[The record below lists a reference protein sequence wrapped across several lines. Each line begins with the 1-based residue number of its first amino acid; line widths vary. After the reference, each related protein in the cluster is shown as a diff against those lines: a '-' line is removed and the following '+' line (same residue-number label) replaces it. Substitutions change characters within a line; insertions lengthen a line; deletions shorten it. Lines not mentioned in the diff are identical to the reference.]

1 MRKALLVVVLLG
13 ALLTATPALADDAT
27 STPDYAPPVDG
38 PVIDHF
44 RPPPEKWAAGNRG
57 IDYETVPGS
66 PVKAAEE
73 GVVEF
78 AGQVGGTLH
87 VVVRHPDGL
96 RTSYSFLA
104 SIVVVEGQQVA
115 RGTVV
120 GTAAA
125 SLHFGVRASDTY
137 IDPELVLRG
146 EAFSVHLVA
155 AEGQTEAQRRL
166 GEMVHDAIFDGDGGF
181 AVPGLD
187 IAGSVASWLR
197 SAADPSEIMRLA
209 IHYTAA
215 TSVPSHVA
223 GVAVATW
230 DWYRSRSHCT
240 SGDDV
245 ARLLRQRAR
254 DHLVILVAGFGSS
267 SGSGAGIDGVDLA
280 AAGVPAERVMRFS
293 YRGGKTPASTGA
305 PFATIDTTTYT
316 SLDSQ
321 AALEP
326 AAERLSDTIAAVA
339 AANPGSPIDVIGHS
353 QGGVVALRGLQIAA
367 QQGALPAGTHLVT
380 IASPHAGDTI
390 ATGADLL
397 SVDPLH
403 ELALDE
409 AERSLD
415 QFADDVHDDGSAR
428 DLSSASPF
436 MAT

>member
-13 ALLTATPALADDAT
+13 SLLATMPALADEAT
-27 STPDYAPPVDG
+27 ADLSYEPPVDG

-57 IDYETVPGS
+57 IDYETVPGA

-73 GVVEF
+73 GVVDF

-104 SIVVVEGQQVA
+104 SVLVVEGQQVA
-115 RGTVV
+115 RGTIV
-120 GTAAA
+120 GTAGA
-125 SLHFGVRASDTY
+125 SLHFGVRAGDTY

-155 AEGQTEAQRRL
+155 TEGQTEAQRRL
-166 GEMVHDAIFDGDGGF
+166 GEMVRDAMFDGGGGF
-181 AVPGLD
+181 AVPGLAL
-187 IAGSVASWLR
+187 AGSVASWLR
-197 SAADPSEIMRLA
+197 AAADPSEIMRLA
-209 IHYTAA
+209 IHYSAA
-215 TSVPSHVA
+215 TSVPAHLA
-223 GVAVATW
+223 GVAFATW

-240 SGDDV
+240 SGDYV
-245 ARLLRQRAR
+245 AGILQQPTS

-280 AAGVPAERVMRFS
+280 SAGVSADRVMRFS

-305 PFATIDTTTYT
+305 PFAAIDTTSYS

-326 AAERLSDTIAAVA
+326 TAERLSDTIAAVA
-339 AANPGSPIDVIGHS
+339 AADPGAPIDVIGRS

-367 QQGALPAGTHLVT
+367 ARGELPAGTHLVT

-390 ATGADLL
+390 AT
-397 SVDPLH
+397 
-403 ELALDE
+403 
-409 AERSLD
+409 
-415 QFADDVHDDGSAR
+415 
-428 DLSSASPF
+428 
-436 MAT
+436 